1 MQEKQKIRHVVVMGI
16 GNLLLKDDG
25 VGIHALQKLQETSSF
40 PGDINVELIDCGTAP
55 DISIFLDSSV
65 DKLIIID
72 AVQAHGKPG
81 AIYYFTPDVLESES
95 QDIVSAHDL
104 SLRESLAMMR
114 LVGTLPRETVI
125 IGVEPGEIGWGVT
138 LTPEVEAKLVELV
151 AIILREIT
159 L

>member
-1 MQEKQKIRHVVVMGI
+1 MQQKQKIRNVVVMGI

-25 VGIHALQKLQETSSF
+25 VGIHALQKLHETSSF
-40 PGDINVELIDCGTAP
+40 PDDINVELIDCGTAP
-55 DISIFLDSSV
+55 DISIFLNSFV

-95 QDIVSAHDL
+95 QDIVSVHDL

-114 LVGTLPRETVI
+114 LAGTFPDETVI
-125 IGVEPGEIGWGVT
+125 IGVEPGETGWGIT
-138 LTPEVEAKLVELV
+138 LTPEVEARLPELIS
-151 AIILREIT
+151 IILREIT